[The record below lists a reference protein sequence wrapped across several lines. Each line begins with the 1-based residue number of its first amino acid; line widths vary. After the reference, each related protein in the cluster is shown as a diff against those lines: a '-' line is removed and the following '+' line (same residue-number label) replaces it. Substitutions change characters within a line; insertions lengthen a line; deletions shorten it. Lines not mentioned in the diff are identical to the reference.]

1 MSVLRDRRCN
11 VPSRIVS
18 NFDPFYNPQNIEG
31 MIIGNDLDSLLSA
44 SFLKTKFGWDIV
56 GVYDYKTLSF
66 SDTVGDFHNKLLEG
80 KYIAVD
86 LDIYHPCIF
95 SIGHHIIGSSCQDCL
110 EGHSNSL
117 NPNLLR
123 GIYLQ
128 SYRRKYPLST
138 IHFLLWLFES
148 EAGLDIKTRS
158 LVWLADSSYVNGQR
172 HRFRSNVHEWVMN
185 FFRSQAFLD
194 SFELIDTYKFEYLL
208 SEWLFPLLKGTGL
221 NISRGQVRSYHL
233 GLSGYQCQ
241 WTSTENERDCII
253 AMLELIEHITG
264 WHVPTFPRKFIEI
277 KGVRRSIVLSDIFKD
292 STNLD
297 SFLLK
302 NNVFSFVFPTSKT
315 INYTTGIKLLS

>member
-1 MSVLRDRRCN
+1 MSVLRDSGCN
-11 VPSRIVS
+11 VPSTIVR
-18 NFDPFYNPQNIEG
+18 NFYPFYDPQNIEG
-31 MIIGNDLDSLLSA
+31 MIIGNDIDSLLSA

-66 SDTVGDFHNKLLEG
+66 SATVGDFHNKLLEG

-128 SYRRKYPLST
+128 SYRRKYPLNT

-148 EAGLDIKTRS
+148 ESGMDTKTRS

-185 FFRSQAFLD
+185 FFRSPAFLD

-221 NISRGQVRSYHL
+221 NTSRGQVSSYHM

-241 WTSTENERDCII
+241 WTSTENERACII
-253 AMLELIEHITG
+253 AMFELIEHITG
-264 WHVPTFPRKFIEI
+264 WEIPVLPRKFIDI
-277 KGVRRSIVLSDIFKD
+277 KGVRRSLFLSDIFKD

-302 NNVFSFVFPTSKT
+302 NNVFSFVFTTSKT
-315 INYTTGIKLLS
+315 INYTTGIKL